1 MDILKKCSL
10 ISEIKV
16 NPHDRV
22 LTRQELEEGVK
33 WCDALMCQLT
43 DTIDDSLLALN
54 PKLKIAANFA
64 VGYNNIDVKAATA
77 RGVPITNT
85 PGVLTETTADL
96 TFALL
101 LAMSRR
107 IVESDKYM
115 RAGKYKSWAPMLL
128 LGSDVHSKTI
138 GIVGFGRIG
147 YSVAQRARGFNMK
160 VLYNDIEEKSY
171 AKEFDAKLV
180 SLETLLKESDFVT
193 LHPFLDN
200 ASNHLIGEAQL
211 KMMKPT
217 SFLINASRGPV
228 VDEKA
233 LVKALKAKVIAGAAL
248 DVYEREPE
256 FEPELAQL
264 DNVVMVPHI
273 GSATI
278 ETRNA
283 MGSLAANNI
292 VARLKGE
299 KLLSC
304 VNPEVLQKN

>member
-1 MDILKKCSL
+1 MEIMKKCFF
-10 ISEIKV
+10 IVDIKV
-16 NPHDRV
+16 NPNDRV

-54 PKLKIAANFA
+54 PKLKIVANFA
-64 VGYNNIDVKAATA
+64 VGFNNIDVKAATA
-77 RGVPITNT
+77 RGIPVTNT

-101 LAMSRR
+101 LSISRR

-128 LGSDVHSKTI
+128 LGSDIHSKTI

-147 YSVAQRARGFNMK
+147 YSVAQRAKGFNMK
-160 VLYNDIEEKSY
+160 ILYNDIEEKPY

-180 SLETLLKESDFVT
+180 SLETLLKESDYVT

-200 ASNHLIGEAQL
+200 ASNHLISDAQL

-217 SFLINASRGPV
+217 AFLINASRGPV

-233 LVKALKAKVIAGAAL
+233 LVKALKNKVIGGAAL

-292 VARLKGE
+292 IARLKGE

-304 VNPEVLQKN
+304 VNPEVSKN

>member
-1 MDILKKCSL
+1 
-10 ISEIKV
+10 
-16 NPHDRV
+16 
-22 LTRQELEEGVK
+22 
-33 WCDALMCQLT
+33 
-43 DTIDDSLLALN
+43 
-54 PKLKIAANFA
+54 LKIAANFA